1 MALVRGI
8 TLDEVI
14 ERKGRSKRVP
24 PEALAHFAA
33 ELRRV
38 VEDRYAGNQTRAAKG
53 LDCTQGHISAML
65 LGNRGPGLN
74 TLMAMRDI
82 TGRSI
87 DSLLGLPPTPADA
100 MIQQLRESVEAHL
113 QTQLTV
119 KEATLDR
126 VKQLEDEQRARRVK
140 RDG

>member
-1 MALVRGI
+1 MSVA
-8 TLDEVI
+8 D
-14 ERKGRSKRVP
+14 RKQKTKRVP
-24 PEALAHFAA
+24 PEALSHFAT

-38 VEDRYAGNQTRAAKG
+38 VDERYGGNQSAAAKG

-74 TLMAMRDI
+74 TLMAMRDM

-119 KEATLDR
+119 KEAALER
-126 VKQLEDEQRARRVK
+126 VKQAEDEHRVRRVK